1 MKQATVTALLDA
13 YNRLQEIIFDLYA
26 EYEKAMQNENY
37 ADASLL
43 EARAERLFE
52 EAESIII
59 VIQEQ
64 TNG

>member
-1 MKQATVTALLDA
+1 VEQTIVVALLDA

-26 EYEKAMQNENY
+26 EYEKAMQNQNY

-52 EAESIII
+52 EAESIIL
-59 VIQEQ
+59 VIREQ